1 MGSPAGPLERRRVN
15 EEKPH
20 CLGFPPSL
28 WHSYWPLDAELFKK
42 AVPYHCLG
50 CIWSP
55 RDKKGKGHLAP
66 TVGCRFEDAWQKML
80 IPENAVGFFM
90 DEVPAD
96 FALAYTAVRRLHQVP
111 PHLPGE
117 QSASAGLP
125 GSRRRP
131 GSEGLV
137 GGRPGPPEVR
147 AVLRG
152 RAEHL
157 PPPPLACGCPSVLGG
172 GLSVVRAVWPGVR
185 PCARARCRPPLVGA
199 LPAPLPPRP
208 CLRRAQG
215 WHCGRGRRAV
225 TPALHTLKPGRASG
239 GGVNGPAVSQE
250 HAGLVAGA
258 PGSRS
263 AVRGRVQASVKGRF
277 LCFSREFACWKPRA
291 WEGVSGTRATAV
303 APEGPRKTSRH
314 HPDGGGELNTGTSRR
329 DPGWLL
335 GVTDSPIPG

>member
-1 MGSPAGPLERRRVN
+1 
-15 EEKPH
+15 
-20 CLGFPPSL
+20 
-28 WHSYWPLDAELFKK
+28 
-42 AVPYHCLG
+42 
-50 CIWSP
+50 
-55 RDKKGKGHLAP
+55 
-66 TVGCRFEDAWQKML
+66 ML

-117 QSASAGLP
+117 QSACGRHQGRMNPGRALPDPTPQLPREGGRGVSPAGAPAAPRCRSWRQQDRKDPLEGAAAVGSGRRGLTLAGRPAGLP